1 MSDNEVPQSLW
12 FSQCMQQTT
21 RNSALVS
28 REGSSEMDGVVR
40 EGFLEEEELG
50 QGRIHRGS
58 RNGGHSRL
66 GTMHLAWG
74 ASGTARSQF
83 ELVDGGALGK
93 LNLP

>member
-74 ASGTARSQF
+74 LLVQRGASLSWWTE
-83 ELVDGGALGK
+83 ELWG
-93 LNLP
+93 N